1 LVKKVNGLNTIYKN
15 GNNLKRK
22 TKKESRKQKK
32 GESFMKTIK
41 TAKKQ
46 KLKESKGITL
56 IALVI
61 TIIVL
66 LILAGVTIAT
76 LTGDN
81 GILKKAGDAKTQTE
95 QAKEDENLKI
105 AIAGSYGTDGKLN
118 LKDLKD
124 NLKNQG
130 ILTNSNEFPLEVTVN
145 GEKKKIDANGNI
157 IGSIQSL
164 KTKGTVFN
172 DTTTLEDTYGNQ
184 VTIPKGFK
192 IASDSATDVTG
203 GIVIEDATYTKTKG
217 SQFVWI
223 PVGTGENA
231 IKKANN
237 GTVEIKLSRYTF
249 EEDGTPI
256 DQEDNSINSDY
267 QELATSNYGNAT
279 AKDIEK
285 FKTSANSNHGYYI
298 GRYEAG
304 VVDYNSSVSTSN
316 SNNETNWTGYTG
328 DNIKLVCKKEQQVW
342 NYVTQNKASELSR
355 DMYGSEAKVTSDLIN
370 SYAWDTAIVFIQ
382 KCGTES
388 NSSTYSYTVGESSRS
403 TSAPQTT
410 GTNILKATNKVDK
423 QCNIFDM
430 AGNCREMT
438 TETFSIS
445 DIPCVSRG
453 GCYNDNSRSYTSDRN
468 YGDTSGAYSAYSF
481 RPLLYL

>member
-1 LVKKVNGLNTIYKN
+1 
-15 GNNLKRK
+15 
-22 TKKESRKQKK
+22 
-32 GESFMKTIK
+32 MKTIK

-81 GILKKAGDAKTQTE
+81 GILGKANDAKTQTE

-124 NLKNQG
+124 NLTNQG
-130 ILTNSNEFPLEVTVN
+130 IDYDKNNTGFPLEVIVN
-145 GEKKKIDANGNI
+145 GEKKKIDANGNVTVKLE
-157 IGSIQSL
+157 SVADS
-164 KTKGTVFN
+164 KTNGTVFK

-192 IASDSATDVTG
+192 IADDSATEVTG
-203 GIVIEDATYTKTKG
+203 GIVIEDATYTNTIG

-231 IKKANN
+231 IKKANKE
-237 GTVEIKLSRYTF
+237 TVEIKLSRYTF
-249 EEDGTPI
+249 ANDGTPT
-256 DQEDNSINSDY
+256 DQGDNIINSYY

-355 DMYGSEAKVTSDLIN
+355 NMYGSEAKVTSDLIN

-388 NSSTYSYTVGESSRS
+388 NSSTYSYTAGLSL
-403 TSAPQTT
+403 TSKSEPQTT
-410 GTNILKATNKVDK
+410 GTNILNATKKVDK

-430 AGNCREMT
+430 AGNCFEWT
-438 TETFSIS
+438 TETYSIS
-445 DIPCVSRG
+445 YNPCVGRG
-453 GCYNDNSRSYTSDRN
+453 DFFS
-468 YGDTSGAYSAYSF
+468 YGDGCTSYRFDYSTSGAGSIFSF

>member
-1 LVKKVNGLNTIYKN
+1 
-15 GNNLKRK
+15 
-22 TKKESRKQKK
+22 
-32 GESFMKTIK
+32 MKTIK

-157 IGSIQSL
+157 IESIQSL
-164 KTKGTVFN
+164 KTKGTVFKN
-172 DTTTLEDTYGNQ
+172 TTTLEDTYGNQ

-203 GIVIEDATYTKTKG
+203 GIVIEDATYTNTIG

-231 IKKANN
+231 IKKANKE
-237 GTVEIKLSRYTF
+237 TVEIELGRYDFTKNS
-249 EEDGTPI
+249 DGTI
-256 DQEDNSINSDY
+256 TTSEYSGSNTEDTTASHNSSR
-267 QELATSNYGNAT
+267 ENAI

-342 NYVTQNKASELSR
+342 NYVTQNKASEVSR
-355 DMYGSEAKVTSDLIN
+355 NMYGSEAKVTSDLIN

-388 NSSTYSYTVGESSRS
+388 NSSTYSKTDGQSS
-403 TSAPQTT
+403 TSTREPQTT
-410 GTNILKATNKVDK
+410 GTNILKATSKVDK

-430 AGNCREMT
+430 AGNCFEWT
-438 TETFSIS
+438 TETHS
-445 DIPCVSRG
+445 DSYAPCVSRG
-453 GCYNDNSRSYTSDRN
+453 GNYSYSNYYTSYRGYSN
-468 YGDTSGAYSAYSF
+468 TSRAESIFSF

>member
-1 LVKKVNGLNTIYKN
+1 MI
-15 GNNLKRK
+15 
-22 TKKESRKQKK
+22 
-32 GESFMKTIK
+32 TIK

-124 NLKNQG
+124 NLTNQG
-130 ILTNSNEFPLEVTVN
+130 IDYDKNNTGFPLEVTVN

-157 IGSIQSL
+157 IESIQSL
-164 KTKGTVFN
+164 KTKGTVFK

-192 IASDSATDVTG
+192 IADDSATEVTG
-203 GIVIEDATYTKTKG
+203 GIVIEDATYTNTIG

-231 IKKANN
+231 IKKANKE
-237 GTVEIKLSRYTF
+237 TVEIELGRYDFTKNS
-249 EEDGTPI
+249 DGTI
-256 DQEDNSINSDY
+256 TTSEYSGSYTEDTTANHNSDY
-267 QELATSNYGNAT
+267 KNAI

-316 SNNETNWTGYTG
+316 SNNKIDWTGYTG

-382 KCGTES
+382 ECGTEN
-388 NSSTYSYTVGESSRS
+388 NSSTYSKTVGESSTS
-403 TSAPQTT
+403 TGEPQAT
-410 GTNILKATNKVDK
+410 GTNILKATNKIDK

-430 AGNCREMT
+430 AGNCFEWT
-438 TETFSIS
+438 TETSS
-445 DIPCVSRG
+445 DSFNSCVYRG
-453 GCYNDNSRSYTSDRN
+453 GDYGSSFGFTSFR
-468 YGDTSGAYSAYSF
+468 YGNDTSVAISYSSF

>member
-1 LVKKVNGLNTIYKN
+1 
-15 GNNLKRK
+15 
-22 TKKESRKQKK
+22 
-32 GESFMKTIK
+32 MKTIK

-81 GILKKAGDAKTQTE
+81 GILGKANDAKTQTE

-124 NLKNQG
+124 NLTNQG
-130 ILTNSNEFPLEVTVN
+130 IDYDKNNTGFPLEVIVN

-157 IGSIQSL
+157 IESIQSL
-164 KTKGTVFN
+164 KTKGTVFK

-192 IASDSATDVTG
+192 IANDSATDVTG
-203 GIVIEDATYTKTKG
+203 GIVIEDATYTNTIG

-223 PVGTGENA
+223 PVGTGKNA

-237 GTVEIKLSRYTF
+237 KTVEIKLSRYTF
-249 EEDGTPI
+249 KNDGTPI
-256 DQEDNSINSDY
+256 DQEDNIIDSDY

-342 NYVTQNKASELSR
+342 NYVTQNKASKLSR

-370 SYAWDTAIVFIQ
+370 SYAWDTAIVFVQ

-388 NSSTYSYTVGESSRS
+388 NSLTYSYTFGQSS
-403 TSAPQTT
+403 TSTLQTT
-410 GTNILKATNKVDK
+410 GTNILKATSKVDK

-430 AGNCREMT
+430 AGNCREWT
-438 TETFSIS
+438 TEASS
-445 DIPCVSRG
+445 NSYGPCPCVRRG
-453 GCYNDNSRSYTSDRN
+453 GDYYNSGGYTSHRYDHL
-468 YGDTSGAYSAYSF
+468 TSLAYCDFSF

>member
-1 LVKKVNGLNTIYKN
+1 
-15 GNNLKRK
+15 
-22 TKKESRKQKK
+22 
-32 GESFMKTIK
+32 MKTIK

-81 GILKKAGDAKTQTE
+81 GILGKANDAKTQTE

-124 NLKNQG
+124 NLENQG
-130 ILTNSNEFPLEVTVN
+130 INYDKNNTGFPLEVTVN
-145 GEKKKIDANGNI
+145 GEKKKIDENGNVTVKLE
-157 IGSIQSL
+157 SVADS

-172 DTTTLEDTYGNQ
+172 DVTTLEDTYGNQ
-184 VTIPKGFK
+184 VKIPKGFK
-192 IASDSATDVTG
+192 IANDSATDVTG
-203 GIVIEDATYTKTKG
+203 GIVIEDATYTNTIG

-231 IKKANN
+231 IKKANKE
-237 GTVEIKLSRYTF
+237 TVDIALGRYKFTKNS
-249 EEDGTPI
+249 DGTI
-256 DQEDNSINSDY
+256 KTSEYSGSFTEDTTANHNSSY
-267 QELATSNYGNAT
+267 RNAI

-304 VVDYNSSVSTSN
+304 K
-316 SNNETNWTGYTG
+316 TGNDG
-328 DNIKLVCKKEQQVW
+328 FMVCKSEQEVW
-342 NYVTQNKASELSR
+342 NNITQPKASEVSR
-355 DMYGSEAKVTSDLIN
+355 NMYGSEAKVTSDLIN
-370 SYAWDTAIVFIQ
+370 SYAWDTAIVFVQ
-382 KCGTES
+382 KFGTES
-388 NSSTYSYTVGESSRS
+388 NSSTYSRTVGQSSTS

-410 GTNILKATNKVDK
+410 GTNILKATSKVDK

-430 AGNCREMT
+430 AGNCREWT
-438 TETFSIS
+438 TETYS
-445 DIPCVSRG
+445 DYSYPCVYRG
-453 GCYNDNSRSYTSDRN
+453 GSYNDSYSYTSYRN
-468 YGDTSGAYSAYSF
+468 NYNTSNALSYVSF

>member
-1 LVKKVNGLNTIYKN
+1 MI
-15 GNNLKRK
+15 
-22 TKKESRKQKK
+22 
-32 GESFMKTIK
+32 TIK

-124 NLKNQG
+124 NLENQG
-130 ILTNSNEFPLEVTVN
+130 IDYDKNNTGFPLEVIVN

-157 IGSIQSL
+157 IESIQSL
-164 KTKGTVFN
+164 KTKGTVFK

-192 IASDSATDVTG
+192 IADDSATEVTG
-203 GIVIEDATYTKTKG
+203 GIVIEDATYTNTIG

-231 IKKANN
+231 IKKANKE
-237 GTVEIKLSRYTF
+237 TVDIALGRYSFTQNS
-249 EEDGTPI
+249 DGTI
-256 DQEDNSINSDY
+256 TTSEYSGSNTEDTTASHNSSR
-267 QELATSNYGNAT
+267 ENAI

-304 VVDYNSSVSTSN
+304 VN
-316 SNNETNWTGYTG
+316 GFM
-328 DNIKLVCKKEQQVW
+328 VCKSGKGVW
-342 NYVTQNKASELSR
+342 NWVTQYEASELSR

-388 NSSTYSYTVGESSRS
+388 NSSTYSKTDGLSS
-403 TSAPQTT
+403 TGTNGPQTT
-410 GTNILKATNKVDK
+410 GTNILKVTSKVDK

-430 AGNCREMT
+430 AGNCREWT
-438 TETFSIS
+438 TETYS
-445 DIPCVSRG
+445 DSNGFCVYRG
-453 GCYNDNSRSYTSDRN
+453 GFYDYSYCYTSTRN
-468 YGDTSGAYSAYSF
+468 VTDTSGASSRYSF

>member
-1 LVKKVNGLNTIYKN
+1 
-15 GNNLKRK
+15 
-22 TKKESRKQKK
+22 
-32 GESFMKTIK
+32 MKTIK

-81 GILKKAGDAKTQTE
+81 GILTKAGDAKTQTE

-118 LKDLKD
+118 LKNLKD
-124 NLKNQG
+124 NLTNQG
-130 ILTNSNEFPLEVTVN
+130 IDYDKNNTGFPLEVIVN
-145 GEKKKIDANGNI
+145 GEKKKIDANGNVTVKLE
-157 IGSIQSL
+157 SVADSQ
-164 KTKGTVFN
+164 KKGTVFN
-172 DTTTLEDTYGNQ
+172 DVTTLEDTYGNQ
-184 VTIPKGFK
+184 VKIPKGFK
-192 IASDSATDVTG
+192 IADDSATDVTG
-203 GIVIEDATYTKTKG
+203 GIVIEDATYTNTIG

-237 GTVEIKLSRYTF
+237 KTVEIKLSRYTF
-249 EEDGTPI
+249 ANDGTPT
-256 DQEDNSINSDY
+256 DQGDNIINSYY

-342 NYVTQNKASELSR
+342 NYVTQNKASKLSR
-355 DMYGSEAKVTSDLIN
+355 NMYGSEAKVTSDLIN

-388 NSSTYSYTVGESSRS
+388 NSSTYSYTAGLSSRS

-430 AGNCREMT
+430 AGNCFEWT
-438 TETFSIS
+438 TETSS
-445 DIPCVSRG
+445 DSFGPCVGRG
-453 GCYNDNSRSYTSDRN
+453 GFFSYGNDGCTSYRFT
-468 YGDTSGAYSAYSF
+468 YFTSGAGSSFSF

>member
-1 LVKKVNGLNTIYKN
+1 M
-15 GNNLKRK
+15 RFK
-22 TKKESRKQKK
+22 TKE
-32 GESFMKTIK
+32 
-41 TAKKQ
+41 A
-46 KLKESKGITL
+46 KGITL

-81 GILKKAGDAKTQTE
+81 GILGKANDAKTQTE

-124 NLKNQG
+124 NLENQG
-130 ILTNSNEFPLEVTVN
+130 INYDKNNTGFPLEVIVN

-157 IGSIQSL
+157 IESIQSL
-164 KTKGTVFN
+164 KTKGTVFK

-184 VTIPKGFK
+184 VKIPKGFK
-192 IASDSATDVTG
+192 IANDSATDVTG
-203 GIVIEDATYTKTKG
+203 GIVIEDATYTNTIG

-237 GTVEIKLSRYTF
+237 KTVEIKLSRYTF
-249 EEDGTPI
+249 ANDGTPT
-256 DQEDNSINSDY
+256 DQGDNIINSYY

-355 DMYGSEAKVTSDLIN
+355 NMYGSEAKVTSDLIN

-388 NSSTYSYTVGESSRS
+388 NSSTYSYTAGLSL
-403 TSAPQTT
+403 TSKSEPQTT
-410 GTNILKATNKVDK
+410 GTNILNATKKVDK

-430 AGNCREMT
+430 AGNCFEWT
-438 TETFSIS
+438 TETSS
-445 DIPCVSRG
+445 DSFGPCVGRG
-453 GCYNDNSRSYTSDRN
+453 DFFS
-468 YGDTSGAYSAYSF
+468 YGDGCTSYRFTYSTSGALSNCSF

>member
-1 LVKKVNGLNTIYKN
+1 MI
-15 GNNLKRK
+15 
-22 TKKESRKQKK
+22 
-32 GESFMKTIK
+32 TIK

-124 NLKNQG
+124 NLENQG
-130 ILTNSNEFPLEVTVN
+130 INYDKNNTGFPLEVTVN
-145 GEKKKIDANGNI
+145 GEKKKIDANGNVTVKLE
-157 IGSIQSL
+157 SVADS
-164 KTKGTVFN
+164 KTKGTVFK

-184 VTIPKGFK
+184 VKVPKGFK

-203 GIVIEDATYTKTKG
+203 GIVIEDATYTNTIG

-223 PVGTGENA
+223 PVGTGEKNA
-231 IKKANN
+231 IKKANKETVDIALGRYEFTEN
-237 GTVEIKLSRYTF
+237 SDGTVTTSEYSGSSYTEDTTASHNSSR
-249 EEDGTPI
+249 
-256 DQEDNSINSDY
+256 
-267 QELATSNYGNAT
+267 GNAI

-316 SNNETNWTGYTG
+316 SNKETNWTGYTG

-342 NYVTQNKASELSR
+342 NYVTQNKASKLSR

-388 NSSTYSYTVGESSRS
+388 NSSTYSFTVGQSS
-403 TSAPQTT
+403 TSTLRTT
-410 GTNILKATNKVDK
+410 GTNILKATSKVDK

-430 AGNCREMT
+430 AGNCWEWT
-438 TETFSIS
+438 TETYSGYS
-445 DIPCVSRG
+445 LPCVSRG
-453 GCYNDNSRSYTSDRN
+453 GSCRNSGNYTRSRGGDDT
-468 YGDTSGAYSAYSF
+468 YGANSYKSF

>member
-1 LVKKVNGLNTIYKN
+1 
-15 GNNLKRK
+15 
-22 TKKESRKQKK
+22 
-32 GESFMKTIK
+32 MKTIK

-124 NLKNQG
+124 NLENQG
-130 ILTNSNEFPLEVTVN
+130 INYDKNNTGFPLEVTVN

-157 IGSIQSL
+157 IESIQSL
-164 KTKGTVFN
+164 KTKGTVFK

-192 IASDSATDVTG
+192 IADDSATEVTG
-203 GIVIEDATYTKTKG
+203 GIVIEDATYTNTIG

-231 IKKANN
+231 IKKENKE
-237 GTVEIKLSRYTF
+237 TVEIELGRYDFTKNS
-249 EEDGTPI
+249 DGTI
-256 DQEDNSINSDY
+256 TTSEYSGSYTEDTTASHNSSR
-267 QELATSNYGNAT
+267 GNAI

-355 DMYGSEAKVTSDLIN
+355 NMYGSEAKVTSDLIN

-388 NSSTYSYTVGESSRS
+388 NSSTYSYTAGLSL
-403 TSAPQTT
+403 TSKSEPQTT
-410 GTNILKATNKVDK
+410 GTNILNATKKVDK

-430 AGNCREMT
+430 AGNCFEWT
-438 TETFSIS
+438 TETSS
-445 DIPCVSRG
+445 DSFGPCVGRG
-453 GCYNDNSRSYTSDRN
+453 DFFS
-468 YGDTSGAYSAYSF
+468 YGDGCTSYRFTYSTSGALSNCSF

>member
-1 LVKKVNGLNTIYKN
+1 
-15 GNNLKRK
+15 
-22 TKKESRKQKK
+22 
-32 GESFMKTIK
+32 MKTIK

-124 NLKNQG
+124 NLENQG
-130 ILTNSNEFPLEVTVN
+130 INYDKNNTGFPLEVTVN

-157 IGSIQSL
+157 IESIQSL
-164 KTKGTVFN
+164 KTKGTVFK

-192 IASDSATDVTG
+192 IADDSATEVTG
-203 GIVIEDATYTKTKG
+203 GIVIEDATYTNTIG

-231 IKKANN
+231 IKKENKE
-237 GTVEIKLSRYTF
+237 TVEIELGRYDFTKNS
-249 EEDGTPI
+249 DGTI
-256 DQEDNSINSDY
+256 TTSEYSGSYTEDTTASHNSSR
-267 QELATSNYGNAT
+267 GNAI

-355 DMYGSEAKVTSDLIN
+355 DMYKSEAKVTSDLIN
-370 SYAWDTAIVFIQ
+370 SYAWDTAIVFVQ
-382 KCGTES
+382 KCGKES
-388 NSSTYSYTVGESSRS
+388 NSSTYSRTWGHSSI
-403 TSAPQTT
+403 TEGMPQAT
-410 GTNILKATNKVDK
+410 GTNILTETSKVDK

-430 AGNCREMT
+430 AGNCLEWT
-438 TETFSIS
+438 TETYSSSNGYRRTLRFS
-445 DIPCVSRG
+445 R
-453 GCYNDNSRSYTSDRN
+453 R
-468 YGDTSGAYSAYSF
+468 
-481 RPLLYL
+481 

>member
-1 LVKKVNGLNTIYKN
+1 MI
-15 GNNLKRK
+15 
-22 TKKESRKQKK
+22 
-32 GESFMKTIK
+32 TIK

-81 GILKKAGDAKTQTE
+81 GILGKANDAKTQTE

-124 NLKNQG
+124 NLENQG
-130 ILTNSNEFPLEVTVN
+130 INYDKNNTGFPLEVTVN

-192 IASDSATDVTG
+192 IASDSATEVTG
-203 GIVIEDATYTKTKG
+203 GIVIEDATYTKTIG

-237 GTVEIKLSRYTF
+237 ETVDIALGRYKFTENGDGTVTTSEYSDRYYT
-249 EEDGTPI
+249 EDTTA
-256 DQEDNSINSDY
+256 NHNSDY
-267 QELATSNYGNAT
+267 KNAI

-316 SNNETNWTGYTG
+316 SDYKINWTGYTG

-342 NYVTQNKASELSR
+342 NYVTQNKASKLSR

-382 KCGTES
+382 KCGTER
-388 NSSTYSYTVGESSRS
+388 NSSTYSYTVGQSS
-403 TSAPQTT
+403 TSTSEPQAT
-410 GTNILKATNKVDK
+410 GTNILKATSKVDK

-430 AGNCREMT
+430 AGNCFEWT
-438 TETFSIS
+438 TETCSNS
-445 DIPCVSRG
+445 SYPCVTRG
-453 GCYNDNSRSYTSDRN
+453 DYYYSFAYTSYRYN
-468 YGDTSGAYSAYSF
+468 NNTSNAYSGGSF

>member
-1 LVKKVNGLNTIYKN
+1 
-15 GNNLKRK
+15 
-22 TKKESRKQKK
+22 
-32 GESFMKTIK
+32 MKTIK

-124 NLKNQG
+124 NLENQG
-130 ILTNSNEFPLEVTVN
+130 INYDKNNTGFPLEVTVN

-157 IGSIQSL
+157 IESIQSL
-164 KTKGTVFN
+164 KTKGTVFK

-192 IASDSATDVTG
+192 IADDSATEVTG
-203 GIVIEDATYTKTKG
+203 GIVIEDATYTNTIG

-231 IKKANN
+231 IKKANKE
-237 GTVEIKLSRYTF
+237 TVEIELGRYDFTKNS
-249 EEDGTPI
+249 DGTI
-256 DQEDNSINSDY
+256 TTSEYSGSYTEDTTANHNSSY
-267 QELATSNYGNAT
+267 ENAI
-279 AKDIEK
+279 AKDIEQ

-304 VVDYNSSVSTSN
+304 KT
-316 SNNETNWTGYTG
+316 
-328 DNIKLVCKKEQQVW
+328 DNDGFMVCKSGQEVW
-342 NYVTQNKASELSR
+342 NSITQPKASEVSR
-355 DMYGSEAKVTSDLIN
+355 NMYGSEAKVTSDLIN

-388 NSSTYSYTVGESSRS
+388 NSSTYSHTVGQSSTS

-410 GTNILKATNKVDK
+410 GTNILNATSKVDK

-430 AGNCREMT
+430 AGNCYEWT
-438 TETFSIS
+438 TETSS
-445 DIPCVSRG
+445 RSNNPCVDRGGGYNVSLDRTSSRYGLNTSHASRG
-453 GCYNDNSRSYTSDRN
+453 H
-468 YGDTSGAYSAYSF
+468 SF

>member
-1 LVKKVNGLNTIYKN
+1 M
-15 GNNLKRK
+15 RFK
-22 TKKESRKQKK
+22 TKE
-32 GESFMKTIK
+32 
-41 TAKKQ
+41 A
-46 KLKESKGITL
+46 KGITL

-81 GILKKAGDAKTQTE
+81 GILGKANDAKTQTE

-124 NLKNQG
+124 NLENQG
-130 ILTNSNEFPLEVTVN
+130 IDYDKNNTGFPLEVTVN

-157 IGSIQSL
+157 IESIQSL
-164 KTKGTVFN
+164 KTKGTVFK

-184 VTIPKGFK
+184 VKVPKGFK
-192 IASDSATDVTG
+192 IADDSATEVTG
-203 GIVIEDATYTKTKG
+203 GIVIEDATYTNTIG

-237 GTVEIKLSRYTF
+237 KTVEIKLSRYTF
-249 EEDGTPI
+249 ANDGTPT
-256 DQEDNSINSDY
+256 DQGDNIINSYY

-355 DMYGSEAKVTSDLIN
+355 DMYKSEAKVTSDLIN

-388 NSSTYSYTVGESSRS
+388 NSSTYSYTVGQSSTS

-410 GTNILKATNKVDK
+410 GTNILSATSKVDK

-430 AGNCREMT
+430 AGNCRDWT
-438 TETFSIS
+438 TETCSNS
-445 DIPCVSRG
+445 DNPCVYRG
-453 GCYNDNSRSYTSDRN
+453 GSCYYSNRYTSIRSG
-468 YGDTSGAYSAYSF
+468 YSTSNASSNLSF

>member
-1 LVKKVNGLNTIYKN
+1 M
-15 GNNLKRK
+15 K
-22 TKKESRKQKK
+22 TKFKN
-32 GESFMKTIK
+32 
-41 TAKKQ
+41 A
-46 KLKESKGITL
+46 KGITL

-124 NLKNQG
+124 NLENQG
-130 ILTNSNEFPLEVTVN
+130 INYDKNNTGFPLEVTVN
-145 GEKKKIDANGNI
+145 GEKKKIDENGNVTVKLE
-157 IGSIQSL
+157 SVADS

-172 DTTTLEDTYGNQ
+172 DVTTLEDTYGNQ
-184 VTIPKGFK
+184 VKIPKGFK
-192 IASDSATDVTG
+192 IANDSATDVTG

>member
-1 LVKKVNGLNTIYKN
+1 
-15 GNNLKRK
+15 
-22 TKKESRKQKK
+22 
-32 GESFMKTIK
+32 MKTIK

-124 NLKNQG
+124 NLENQG
-130 ILTNSNEFPLEVTVN
+130 IDYDKNNTGFPLEVIVN
-145 GEKKKIDANGNI
+145 GEKKKIDANGNVTVKLE
-157 IGSIQSL
+157 SVADS
-164 KTKGTVFN
+164 KTNGTVFK

-184 VTIPKGFK
+184 VKIPKGFK
-192 IASDSATDVTG
+192 IANDSATDVIG
-203 GIVIEDATYTKTKG
+203 GIVIEDATYTNTIG

-231 IKKANN
+231 IKKANKEKVDIALGRYSFTKN
-237 GTVEIKLSRYTF
+237 SDGTVTTSKYSGSYT
-249 EEDGTPI
+249 EDTTA
-256 DQEDNSINSDY
+256 NHKSDY
-267 QELATSNYGNAT
+267 KNAI

-342 NYVTQNKASELSR
+342 NYVTPNKASELSR

-370 SYAWDTAIVFIQ
+370 SYAWDTAIVFVQ

>member
-1 LVKKVNGLNTIYKN
+1 
-15 GNNLKRK
+15 
-22 TKKESRKQKK
+22 
-32 GESFMKTIK
+32 MKTIK

-81 GILKKAGDAKTQTE
+81 GILGKANDAKTQTE

-124 NLKNQG
+124 NLENQG
-130 ILTNSNEFPLEVTVN
+130 INYDKNNTGFPLEVTVN
-145 GEKKKIDANGNI
+145 GEKKKIDENGNVTVKLE
-157 IGSIQSL
+157 SVADS

-172 DTTTLEDTYGNQ
+172 DVTTLEDTYGNQ
-184 VTIPKGFK
+184 VKIPKGFK
-192 IASDSATDVTG
+192 IANDSATDVTG
-203 GIVIEDATYTKTKG
+203 GIVIEDATYTNTIG

-231 IKKANN
+231 IKKANKE
-237 GTVEIKLSRYTF
+237 TVDIALGRYKFTKNS
-249 EEDGTPI
+249 DGTI
-256 DQEDNSINSDY
+256 KTSEYSGSFTEDTTANHNSSY
-267 QELATSNYGNAT
+267 RNAI

-304 VVDYNSSVSTSN
+304 K
-316 SNNETNWTGYTG
+316 TGNDG
-328 DNIKLVCKKEQQVW
+328 FMVCKSEQEVW
-342 NYVTQNKASELSR
+342 NNITQPKASEVSR
-355 DMYGSEAKVTSDLIN
+355 NMYGSEAKVTSDLIN

-388 NSSTYSYTVGESSRS
+388 NSSTYSYTVGLSSTS
-403 TSAPQTT
+403 KSAPQTT
-410 GTNILKATNKVDK
+410 GTNILKATSKVDK

-430 AGNCREMT
+430 AGNCSEWT
-438 TETFSIS
+438 TETSS
-445 DIPCVSRG
+445 HSAYPCVLRGGIYSYSDFYTSNRNNGNTSRG
-453 GCYNDNSRSYTSDRN
+453 NSYN
-468 YGDTSGAYSAYSF
+468 SF

>member
-1 LVKKVNGLNTIYKN
+1 MI
-15 GNNLKRK
+15 
-22 TKKESRKQKK
+22 
-32 GESFMKTIK
+32 TIK

-81 GILKKAGDAKTQTE
+81 GILGKANDAKTQTE

-124 NLKNQG
+124 NLTNQG
-130 ILTNSNEFPLEVTVN
+130 IDYDKNNTGFPLEVIVN
-145 GEKKKIDANGNI
+145 GEKKKIDANGNVTVKLE
-157 IGSIQSL
+157 SVADS
-164 KTKGTVFN
+164 KTNGTVFK

-192 IASDSATDVTG
+192 IADDSATDVTG

-249 EEDGTPI
+249 ANDGTPT
-256 DQEDNSINSDY
+256 DQGDNIINSYY

-316 SNNETNWTGYTG
+316 SNNKIDWTGYTG

-388 NSSTYSYTVGESSRS
+388 NSSTYSYTVGQSSTS
-403 TSAPQTT
+403 ASAPQTT
-410 GTNILKATNKVDK
+410 GTNILNATKKVDK

-430 AGNCREMT
+430 AGNCFEWT
-438 TETFSIS
+438 TETYSIS
-445 DIPCVSRG
+445 YNPCVGRG
-453 GCYNDNSRSYTSDRN
+453 DFFS
-468 YGDTSGAYSAYSF
+468 YGDGCTSYRFDYSTSGAGSIFSF

>member
-1 LVKKVNGLNTIYKN
+1 MI
-15 GNNLKRK
+15 
-22 TKKESRKQKK
+22 
-32 GESFMKTIK
+32 TIK

-81 GILKKAGDAKTQTE
+81 GILGKANDAKTQTE

-145 GEKKKIDANGNI
+145 GEKEKIDANGNI

-172 DTTTLEDTYGNQ
+172 DTITLEDTYGNQ

-316 SNNETNWTGYTG
+316 SNNKIDWTGYTG

-388 NSSTYSYTVGESSRS
+388 NSSTYSKTDGLSS
-403 TSAPQTT
+403 TGTNGPQTT
-410 GTNILKATNKVDK
+410 GTNILKVTSKVDK

-430 AGNCREMT
+430 AGNCREWT
-438 TETFSIS
+438 TETYS
-445 DIPCVSRG
+445 DSNGFCVYRG
-453 GCYNDNSRSYTSDRN
+453 GFYDYSYCYTSTRN
-468 YGDTSGAYSAYSF
+468 VTDTSGASSRYSF
-481 RPLLYL
+481 RPLLYM

>member
-1 LVKKVNGLNTIYKN
+1 M
-15 GNNLKRK
+15 RFK
-22 TKKESRKQKK
+22 TKE
-32 GESFMKTIK
+32 
-41 TAKKQ
+41 A
-46 KLKESKGITL
+46 KGITL

-76 LTGDN
+76 MTGDN
-81 GILKKAGDAKTQTE
+81 GILGKANDAKTQTE

-124 NLKNQG
+124 NLENQG
-130 ILTNSNEFPLEVTVN
+130 IDYDKNNTGFPLEVIVN
-145 GEKKKIDANGNI
+145 GEKKKIDANGNVTVKLE
-157 IGSIQSL
+157 SVADS
-164 KTKGTVFN
+164 KTNGTVFK

-184 VTIPKGFK
+184 VKVPKGFK
-192 IASDSATDVTG
+192 IANDSATDVIG
-203 GIVIEDATYTKTKG
+203 GIVIEDATYTNTIG

-231 IKKANN
+231 IKKENKE
-237 GTVEIKLSRYTF
+237 TVEIELGRYDFTKNS
-249 EEDGTPI
+249 DGTI
-256 DQEDNSINSDY
+256 TTSEYSGSYTEDTTASHNSSR
-267 QELATSNYGNAT
+267 GNAI

-355 DMYGSEAKVTSDLIN
+355 DMYKSEAKVTSDLIN

-388 NSSTYSYTVGESSRS
+388 NSSTYSYTAGLSL
-403 TSAPQTT
+403 TSKSEPQTT
-410 GTNILKATNKVDK
+410 GTNILNATKKVDK

-430 AGNCREMT
+430 AGNCFEWT
-438 TETFSIS
+438 TETSS
-445 DIPCVSRG
+445 DSFGPCVGRG
-453 GCYNDNSRSYTSDRN
+453 DFFS
-468 YGDTSGAYSAYSF
+468 YGDGCTSYRFTYSTSGALSNCSF

>member
-1 LVKKVNGLNTIYKN
+1 MI
-15 GNNLKRK
+15 
-22 TKKESRKQKK
+22 
-32 GESFMKTIK
+32 TIK

-124 NLKNQG
+124 NLTNQG
-130 ILTNSNEFPLEVTVN
+130 IDYDKNNTGFPLEVTVN

-157 IGSIQSL
+157 IESIQSL
-164 KTKGTVFN
+164 KTKGTVFK

-192 IASDSATDVTG
+192 IADDSATEVTG
-203 GIVIEDATYTKTKG
+203 GIVIEDATYTNTIG

-231 IKKANN
+231 IKKANKE
-237 GTVEIKLSRYTF
+237 TVDIALGRYGFTQNS
-249 EEDGTPI
+249 DGTI
-256 DQEDNSINSDY
+256 TTSEYSGSYTEDTTASHNSSR
-267 QELATSNYGNAT
+267 GNAI

-304 VVDYNSSVSTSN
+304 VN
-316 SNNETNWTGYTG
+316 GFM
-328 DNIKLVCKKEQQVW
+328 VCKSGKGVW
-342 NYVTQNKASELSR
+342 NWVTQYEASELSR

-388 NSSTYSYTVGESSRS
+388 NSSTYSYTVGQSSTS

-410 GTNILKATNKVDK
+410 GTNILSATSKVDK

-430 AGNCREMT
+430 AGNCRDWT
-438 TETFSIS
+438 TETCSNS
-445 DIPCVSRG
+445 DNPCVYRG
-453 GCYNDNSRSYTSDRN
+453 GSCYYSNRYTSIRSG
-468 YGDTSGAYSAYSF
+468 YSTSNASSNLSF

>member
-1 LVKKVNGLNTIYKN
+1 
-15 GNNLKRK
+15 
-22 TKKESRKQKK
+22 
-32 GESFMKTIK
+32 MKTIK

-172 DTTTLEDTYGNQ
+172 NTTTLEDTYGNQ

-192 IASDSATDVTG
+192 IADDSATDVTG
-203 GIVIEDATYTKTKG
+203 GIVIEDATYTNTIG

-223 PVGTGENA
+223 PVGTGEKA
-231 IKKANN
+231 IKKANKE
-237 GTVEIKLSRYTF
+237 TVDIALGRYEFTKNS
-249 EEDGTPI
+249 DGTI
-256 DQEDNSINSDY
+256 TTSEYSGSYTEDTTASHKSDHK
-267 QELATSNYGNAT
+267 NAI
-279 AKDIEK
+279 AKDIEQ

-304 VVDYNSSVSTSN
+304 KT
-316 SNNETNWTGYTG
+316 
-328 DNIKLVCKKEQQVW
+328 DNDGFMVCKSEQKVW
-342 NYVTQNKASELSR
+342 NNITQPKASEVSR
-355 DMYGSEAKVTSDLIN
+355 NMYGSEAKVTSDLIN

-388 NSSTYSYTVGESSRS
+388 NSSTYSYTVGQSS
-403 TSAPQTT
+403 TSTLQTT
-410 GTNILKATNKVDK
+410 GTNILKATSKVDK

-430 AGNCREMT
+430 AGNCWEWT
-438 TETFSIS
+438 TETSSIS
-445 DIPCVSRG
+445 NYPCVYRG
-453 GCYNDNSRSYTSDRN
+453 GSCYDSGSCTSIRN
-468 YGDTSGAYSAYSF
+468 LSDTSNAGSDGSF

>member
-1 LVKKVNGLNTIYKN
+1 MI
-15 GNNLKRK
+15 
-22 TKKESRKQKK
+22 
-32 GESFMKTIK
+32 TIK

-81 GILKKAGDAKTQTE
+81 GILGKANDAKTQTE

-124 NLKNQG
+124 NLENQG
-130 ILTNSNEFPLEVTVN
+130 IDYDKNNTGFPLEVIVN
-145 GEKKKIDANGNI
+145 GEKKKIDANGNVTVKLE
-157 IGSIQSL
+157 SVADS
-164 KTKGTVFN
+164 KTKGTVF
-172 DTTTLEDTYGNQ
+172 DDVTTLEDTYGNQ
-184 VTIPKGFK
+184 VKVPKGFK

-203 GIVIEDATYTKTKG
+203 GIVIEDATYTNTIG

-231 IKKANN
+231 IKKANKE
-237 GTVEIKLSRYTF
+237 TVDIALGRYEFTKNS
-249 EEDGTPI
+249 DGTI
-256 DQEDNSINSDY
+256 KTSELSNRNYTEDTTASHNSS
-267 QELATSNYGNAT
+267 SFGNAI
-279 AKDIEK
+279 ANDIEE
-285 FKTSANSNHGYYI
+285 FITSVKEINHGYYI

-304 VVDYNSSVSTSN
+304 VVDYDSSVSTSN
-316 SNNETNWTGYTG
+316 SNNKTNWTGYTG
-328 DNIKLVCKKEQQVW
+328 ANIKLVCKKEQQVW

-355 DMYGSEAKVTSDLIN
+355 DMYKSEAKVTSDLIN

-388 NSSTYSYTVGESSRS
+388 NSSTYSYTVGQSLTS

-410 GTNILKATNKVDK
+410 GTNILKATSKVDK

-430 AGNCREMT
+430 AGNCFEWT
-438 TETFSIS
+438 TETYSS
-445 DIPCVSRG
+445 SNNPCGSRG
-453 GCYNDNSRSYTSDRN
+453 GLYLSRGFYTSSRGSDS
-468 YGDTSGAYSAYSF
+468 TSYAYSYGSF

>member
-1 LVKKVNGLNTIYKN
+1 M
-15 GNNLKRK
+15 RFK
-22 TKKESRKQKK
+22 TKE
-32 GESFMKTIK
+32 
-41 TAKKQ
+41 A
-46 KLKESKGITL
+46 KGITL

-95 QAKEDENLKI
+95 QAKADENLKI
-105 AIAGSYGTDGKLN
+105 AIAGSYGNDGKLN

-145 GEKKKIDANGNI
+145 GEKKKIDANGNVTVKLE
-157 IGSIQSL
+157 SVADS
-164 KTKGTVFN
+164 KTKGTVF
-172 DTTTLEDTYGNQ
+172 DDVTTLEDTYGNQ

-192 IASDSATDVTG
+192 IADDSATEVTG
-203 GIVIEDATYTKTKG
+203 GIVIEDATYTNTIG

-231 IKKANN
+231 IKKANKETVDIALGRYEFTKN
-237 GTVEIKLSRYTF
+237 SDGTVTTSEYSGSYT
-249 EEDGTPI
+249 EDTTASH
-256 DQEDNSINSDY
+256 NSS
-267 QELATSNYGNAT
+267 YGNAI
-279 AKDIEK
+279 AKDIEQ
-285 FKTSANSNHGYYI
+285 FKTSVKNNHGYYI

-304 VVDYNSSVSTSN
+304 VVDYNSSVLTSN

-342 NYVTQNKASELSR
+342 NYVTQNKASKLSR
-355 DMYGSEAKVTSDLIN
+355 NMYGSEAKVTSDLIN

-382 KCGTES
+382 ECGTEN
-388 NSSTYSYTVGESSRS
+388 NSSTYSKTVGESSTS
-403 TSAPQTT
+403 TSEPQAT
-410 GTNILKATNKVDK
+410 GTNILKATSKVDK

-430 AGNCREMT
+430 AGNCYEWT
-438 TETFSIS
+438 TETYSHS
-445 DIPCVSRG
+445 ANPCINRG
-453 GCYNDNSRSYTSDRN
+453 GVYDNSYTYTSYRN
-468 YGDTSGAYSAYSF
+468 VSTTSSAYSYRSF

>member
-1 LVKKVNGLNTIYKN
+1 
-15 GNNLKRK
+15 
-22 TKKESRKQKK
+22 
-32 GESFMKTIK
+32 MKTIK

-81 GILKKAGDAKTQTE
+81 GILGKANDAKTQTE

-124 NLKNQG
+124 NLTNQG
-130 ILTNSNEFPLEVTVN
+130 IDYDKNNTGFPLEVIVN

-157 IGSIQSL
+157 IESIQSL
-164 KTKGTVFN
+164 KTKGTVFK

-192 IASDSATDVTG
+192 IANDSATDVTG
-203 GIVIEDATYTKTKG
+203 GIVIEDATYTNTIG

-249 EEDGTPI
+249 KNDGTPI

-304 VVDYNSSVSTSN
+304 
-316 SNNETNWTGYTG
+316 ET
-328 DNIKLVCKKEQQVW
+328 DNDGFMVCKSGQEVW
-342 NYVTQNKASELSR
+342 NNITHPKASEVSR
-355 DMYGSEAKVTSDLIN
+355 NMYGSEAKVTSDLIN

-388 NSSTYSYTVGESSRS
+388 NSSTYSYTVGQSS
-403 TSAPQTT
+403 TNMLQAT
-410 GTNILKATNKVDK
+410 GTNILKATNKIDK

-430 AGNCREMT
+430 AGNCSEWT
-438 TETFSIS
+438 TETHSIS
-445 DIPCVSRG
+445 RNPCVNRG
-453 GCYNDNSRSYTSDRN
+453 GSYGDSYYYTSSRLYN
-468 YGDTSGAYSAYSF
+468 NTSNAYSYYSF

>member
-1 LVKKVNGLNTIYKN
+1 
-15 GNNLKRK
+15 
-22 TKKESRKQKK
+22 
-32 GESFMKTIK
+32 MKTIK

-81 GILKKAGDAKTQTE
+81 GILTKAQDAKTQTE

-118 LKDLKD
+118 LDDLKE
-124 NLKNQG
+124 NLAKQE
-130 ILTNSNEFPLEVTVN
+130 ISYTDSDKFPLEVTVN
-145 GEKKKIDANGNI
+145 GEEKKIDENGNVTVKLE
-157 IGSIQSL
+157 SVADS
-164 KTKGTVFN
+164 KTNGTVFN
-172 DTTTLEDTYGNQ
+172 DVTTLEDTYGNQ
-184 VTIPKGFK
+184 VKIPKGFK
-192 IASDSATDVTG
+192 IANDSATDVTG
-203 GIVIEDATYTKTKG
+203 GIVIEDATYTNTIG

-231 IKKANN
+231 IKKANKE
-237 GTVEIKLSRYTF
+237 TVDIALGRYEFTKTTSEYSGSSF
-249 EEDGTPI
+249 TEDTTA
-256 DQEDNSINSDY
+256 NHNSDY
-267 QELATSNYGNAT
+267 KNAI
-279 AKDIEK
+279 AKDIEQ
-285 FKTSANSNHGYYI
+285 FKTSVKNNHGYYI

-316 SNNETNWTGYTG
+316 SNSETNWTRYTG
-328 DNIKLVCKKEQQVW
+328 NNIKLVCKKEQQVW
-342 NYVTQNKASELSR
+342 NYVTQNKASEVSR
-355 DMYGSEAKVTSDLIN
+355 NMYGSEAKVTSDLIN

-388 NSSTYSYTVGESSRS
+388 NSSTYSYTVGQSS
-403 TSAPQTT
+403 TNMLQAT
-410 GTNILKATNKVDK
+410 GTNILKATNKIDK

-430 AGNCREMT
+430 AGNCREWT
-438 TETFSIS
+438 TETYSNS
-445 DIPCVSRG
+445 GVPCVSRG
-453 GCYNDNSRSYTSDRN
+453 GYYNGSNNYTSIRSN
-468 YGDTSGAYSAYSF
+468 NLTSGAYSDNSF

>member
-1 LVKKVNGLNTIYKN
+1 MI
-15 GNNLKRK
+15 
-22 TKKESRKQKK
+22 
-32 GESFMKTIK
+32 TIK

-81 GILKKAGDAKTQTE
+81 GILGKANDAKTQTE

-124 NLKNQG
+124 NLENQG
-130 ILTNSNEFPLEVTVN
+130 IDYDKNNTGFPLEVIVN

-157 IGSIQSL
+157 IESIQSL
-164 KTKGTVFN
+164 KTKGTVFK

-192 IASDSATDVTG
+192 IANDSATDVTG
-203 GIVIEDATYTKTKG
+203 GIVIEDATYTNTIG

-231 IKKANN
+231 IKKANKE
-237 GTVEIKLSRYTF
+237 TVDIALGRYEFTKNS
-249 EEDGTPI
+249 DGTI
-256 DQEDNSINSDY
+256 TTSEYSGSNTEDTTANHNSDY
-267 QELATSNYGNAT
+267 KNAI
-279 AKDIEK
+279 AKDIEE
-285 FKTSANSNHGYYI
+285 FKTSVKNNHGYYI

-316 SNNETNWTGYTG
+316 NNEEANWTGYTG

-388 NSSTYSYTVGESSRS
+388 NSSTYSKTDGLSS
-403 TSAPQTT
+403 TGTNGPQTT
-410 GTNILKATNKVDK
+410 GTNILKVTSKVDK

-430 AGNCREMT
+430 AGNCFEWT
-438 TETFSIS
+438 TETSS
-445 DIPCVSRG
+445 YSGMPCVGRG
-453 GCYNDNSRSYTSDRN
+453 GFFSYGNDGCTSYRFDDPTSSAYSDR
-468 YGDTSGAYSAYSF
+468 SF

>member
-1 LVKKVNGLNTIYKN
+1 MI
-15 GNNLKRK
+15 
-22 TKKESRKQKK
+22 
-32 GESFMKTIK
+32 TIK

-81 GILKKAGDAKTQTE
+81 GILGKANDAKTQTE
-95 QAKEDENLKI
+95 QAKADENLKI

-124 NLKNQG
+124 NLTNQG
-130 ILTNSNEFPLEVTVN
+130 IDYDKNNTGFPLEVIVN

-157 IGSIQSL
+157 IESIQSL
-164 KTKGTVFN
+164 KTKGTVFK

-192 IASDSATDVTG
+192 IANDSATEVTG
-203 GIVIEDATYTKTKG
+203 GIVIEDATYTNTIG

-231 IKKANN
+231 IKKANKETVDIALGRYSFTKN
-237 GTVEIKLSRYTF
+237 SDGTVTTSEFSDRDYT
-249 EEDGTPI
+249 EDTTASH
-256 DQEDNSINSDY
+256 N
-267 QELATSNYGNAT
+267 SNYKNAI
-279 AKDIEK
+279 AKDIEA
-285 FKTSANSNHGYYI
+285 FETSVKNNHGYYI

-304 VVDYNSSVSTSN
+304 VVDYDSSVSTSN
-316 SNNETNWTGYTG
+316 SNNKTNWTGYTG

-388 NSSTYSYTVGESSRS
+388 NSSTYSRTWGHSSI
-403 TSAPQTT
+403 TEGMPQAT
-410 GTNILKATNKVDK
+410 GTNILTETSKVDK

-430 AGNCREMT
+430 AGNCLEWT
-438 TETFSIS
+438 TETYSS
-445 DIPCVSRG
+445 SNGYRRTLRYSR
-453 GCYNDNSRSYTSDRN
+453 R
-468 YGDTSGAYSAYSF
+468 
-481 RPLLYL
+481 

>member
-1 LVKKVNGLNTIYKN
+1 
-15 GNNLKRK
+15 
-22 TKKESRKQKK
+22 
-32 GESFMKTIK
+32 MKTIK

-124 NLKNQG
+124 NLENQG
-130 ILTNSNEFPLEVTVN
+130 IDYDKNNTGFPLEVIVN

-157 IGSIQSL
+157 IESIQSL
-164 KTKGTVFN
+164 KTKGTVFK

-192 IASDSATDVTG
+192 IANDSATDVTG
-203 GIVIEDATYTKTKG
+203 GIVIEDATYTNTIG

-231 IKKANN
+231 IKKANKE
-237 GTVEIKLSRYTF
+237 TVEIELGRYDFTKNS
-249 EEDGTPI
+249 DGTI
-256 DQEDNSINSDY
+256 TTSEYSGSNTEDTTANHNSDY
-267 QELATSNYGNAT
+267 KNAI

-388 NSSTYSYTVGESSRS
+388 NSSTYSYTVGQSSTS

-410 GTNILKATNKVDK
+410 GTNILSATSKVDK

-430 AGNCREMT
+430 AGNCREWT
-438 TETFSIS
+438 TETYS
-445 DIPCVSRG
+445 DSNGFCVYRG
-453 GCYNDNSRSYTSDRN
+453 GFYDYSYCYTSTRN
-468 YGDTSGAYSAYSF
+468 VTDTSGASSRYSF
-481 RPLLYL
+481 RPLLYM

>member
-1 LVKKVNGLNTIYKN
+1 
-15 GNNLKRK
+15 
-22 TKKESRKQKK
+22 
-32 GESFMKTIK
+32 MKTIK

-124 NLKNQG
+124 NLENQG
-130 ILTNSNEFPLEVTVN
+130 INYDKNNTGFPLEVTVN
-145 GEKKKIDANGNI
+145 GEKKKIDENGNVTVKLE
-157 IGSIQSL
+157 SVADS

-172 DTTTLEDTYGNQ
+172 DVTTLEDTYGNQ
-184 VTIPKGFK
+184 VKIPKGFK
-192 IASDSATDVTG
+192 IANDSATDVTG
-203 GIVIEDATYTKTKG
+203 GIVIEDATYTNTIG

-231 IKKANN
+231 IIKKANKE
-237 GTVEIKLSRYTF
+237 TVDIALGRYEFT
-249 EEDGTPI
+249 ENSDGTI
-256 DQEDNSINSDY
+256 TTSECSGSFTEDTTANHKSDY
-267 QELATSNYGNAT
+267 KNAIANNIEAFETSVKN
-279 AKDIEK
+279 
-285 FKTSANSNHGYYI
+285 NHGYYI

-304 VVDYNSSVSTSN
+304 K
-316 SNNETNWTGYTG
+316 TGNDG
-328 DNIKLVCKKEQQVW
+328 FMVCKSEQEVW
-342 NYVTQNKASELSR
+342 NNITQPKASEVSR
-355 DMYGSEAKVTSDLIN
+355 NMYGSEAKVTSDLIN
-370 SYAWDTAIVFIQ
+370 SYAWDTAIVFVQ
-382 KCGTES
+382 KCGKES
-388 NSSTYSYTVGESSRS
+388 NSSTYSRTWGHSSI
-403 TSAPQTT
+403 TEGMPQAT
-410 GTNILKATNKVDK
+410 GTNILKATNKIDK

-430 AGNCREMT
+430 AGNCLEWT
-438 TETFSIS
+438 TETYSS
-445 DIPCVSRG
+445 SNGYRRTLRYSR
-453 GCYNDNSRSYTSDRN
+453 R
-468 YGDTSGAYSAYSF
+468 
-481 RPLLYL
+481 